1 MTARSLQCLACGE
14 MFVGYRR
21 RGRYATHCYRCR
33 HSQRRHLDLLSPLC
47 ECGTPRR
54 PGTECCDGC
63 AALDGVGLGRAAQ
76 TLISELRVTGP
87 ATREVLELE
96 IPYLH
101 ERSLYRATAELIARG
116 RLRRTGILSQCESV
130 VDGKRYRQ
138 TREDI
143 AEFDLV
149 HRRAGR

>member
-1 MTARSLQCLACGE
+1 MT
-14 MFVGYRR
+14 
-21 RGRYATHCYRCR
+21 T
-33 HSQRRHLDLLSPLC
+33 C
-47 ECGTPRR
+47 ECGAPKRR
-54 PGTECCDGC
+54 RAEACEGC
-63 AALDGVGLGRAAQ
+63 AALDGIGMSRTAA
-76 TLISELRVTGP
+76 TVIAELRVVGS